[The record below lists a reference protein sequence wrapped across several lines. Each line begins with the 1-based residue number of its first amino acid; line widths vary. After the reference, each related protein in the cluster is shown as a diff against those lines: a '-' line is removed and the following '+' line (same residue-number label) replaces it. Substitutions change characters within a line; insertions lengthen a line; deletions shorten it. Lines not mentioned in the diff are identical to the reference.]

1 MLIKDGGNLLMTMI
15 LTNEKACYTCR
26 ICELACSFHHEG
38 VFRPESSS
46 IKVSRNNQNGRIG
59 LSIDSTCD
67 LCQGEAQPLCI
78 RYCAYGALTE
88 GK

>member
-1 MLIKDGGNLLMTMI
+1 MPEI

-26 ICELACSFHHEG
+26 MCELACSYHHEG

-46 IKVSRNNQNGRIG
+46 IKVSRNNQSGQIG
-59 LSIDSTCD
+59 LSIDATCD
-67 LCQGEAQPLCI
+67 MCQGEAKPLCVK
-78 RYCAYGALTE
+78 YCLYGALKR

>member
-1 MLIKDGGNLLMTMI
+1 MPEI

-26 ICELACSFHHEG
+26 MCELACSFHHEG

-46 IKVSRNNQNGRIG
+46 IKVSRNNQSGQIG

-67 LCQGEAQPLCI
+67 LCQGEARPLCV
-78 RYCAYGALTE
+78 RYCLYGALKE